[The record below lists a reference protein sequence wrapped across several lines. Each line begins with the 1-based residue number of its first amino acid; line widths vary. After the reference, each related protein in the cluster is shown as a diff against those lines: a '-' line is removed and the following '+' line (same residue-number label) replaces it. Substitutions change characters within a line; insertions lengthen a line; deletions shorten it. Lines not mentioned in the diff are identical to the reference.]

1 MHRSPC
7 TSLREGPI
15 TLLYLRA
22 RPSSEGCHRFRTK
35 VAAPLRWG
43 RSPYA
48 AWGCGGARMAKTQ
61 LFGTVTAFRHSKFK
75 QDSYQTIVQPEG
87 TIDLEK
93 VNGARVVW
101 LRKDG
106 KRFLGRVVARHGS
119 KGAVRVR
126 WDRGFPPQA
135 LGERV
140 EIVP

>member
-22 RPSSEGCHRFRTK
+22 RPSSGRGRRFRTK
-35 VAAPLRWG
+35 VAAALRWR

-75 QDSYQTIVQPEG
+75 QDSYQTIVQPEE

-93 VNGARVVW
+93 VSGARVVW

-106 KRFLGRVVARHGS
+106 KRFLGRVEIGRASCR
-119 KGAVRVR
+119 
-126 WDRGFPPQA
+126 
-135 LGERV
+135 ERV
-140 EIVP
+140 EMWVCGGG